1 LRFSHPI
8 VAARPA
14 KPAME
19 NQSRATVFGADA
31 GNHFIVASW
40 AVATAS
46 GIIVTSQRRSLAR
59 SKSVRGAVRSDRLCL
74 DLSHAHSLQAGARKC
89 LSGNDSPGV
98 KVVDYFYMRSRTR
111 NSQLFHQIAK
121 LQSSNFQDSAS
132 VMSASGSEADMC
144 TANNHVRFAS
154 NSDRKSGHR
163 TSAAAVS
170 ILFRQ

>member
-1 LRFSHPI
+1 MLACQLGWHLRFSYPI

-46 GIIVTSQRRSLAR
+46 GIIVTSQRHLLPRP
-59 SKSVRGAVRSDRLCL
+59 KSVRGAVRSERLCL

-98 KVVDYFYMRSRTR
+98 KVVDYFCMRYRNR
-111 NSQLFHQIAK
+111 NSQP
-121 LQSSNFQDSAS
+121 
-132 VMSASGSEADMC
+132 
-144 TANNHVRFAS
+144 
-154 NSDRKSGHR
+154 
-163 TSAAAVS
+163 
-170 ILFRQ
+170 FRPNCKVTEL